1 MFAKENKREA
11 EKGRDRDSDLER
23 HVWAE
28 SWHRYIRIV
37 FCLGLSVF
45 FDFHK
50 FSHRLY
56 VRYSVWLNCF
66 CEVIIF

>member
-11 EKGRDRDSDLER
+11 EKRRGRDSDLER

-28 SWHRYIRIV
+28 SWHQYIRIV

-45 FDFHK
+45 FDFRK
-50 FSHRLY
+50 FPHCL
-56 VRYSVWLNCF
+56 
-66 CEVIIF
+66 